1 MTFRLLS
8 IVRLFLVLFC
18 GSVMVLSSLSCLI
31 FLLSYSSSVFISM
44 LVSVLEIFSLSEDE
58 FLRKL
63 LQISLIFVLFCL
75 GVSLTV
81 LMGDGMFVGCSCCIC
96 AILCSMIYLP
106 LVLFSTF
113 FQETVMAAS
122 VYIRA
127 EMN

>member
-1 MTFRLLS
+1 ILLLV
-8 IVRLFLVLFC
+8 VRLFLVLFC

-31 FLLSYSSSVFISM
+31 FLLSYSSSVFMSM

-81 LMGDGMFVGCSCCIC
+81 LMGDGMFVGCSCRIC
-96 AILCSMIYLP
+96 AILCSMID
-106 LVLFSTF
+106 
-113 FQETVMAAS
+113 
-122 VYIRA
+122 
-127 EMN
+127 